1 MIYKFSG
8 GSDYVL
14 NSFVCEGGYEMGFH
28 AQGVGSQNKGAD
40 KNRNRMGAKPRMLQV
55 LSGKTMGFSQNLS
68 RANGINRIRLIST
81 LSGIVISYCYAFKTA
96 CFITS
101 QEYFS
106 QTKKTLTISD
116 WPELKIQ

>member
-1 MIYKFSG
+1 M
-8 GSDYVL
+8 
-14 NSFVCEGGYEMGFH
+14 CEGGGCEMGFH

-40 KNRNRMGAKPRMLQV
+40 KNRNRIGAKPRMLQV

-68 RANGINRIRLIST
+68 CANGINRIRLIST
-81 LSGIVISYCYAFKTA
+81 LSGIVISYCYAFKIA

-101 QEYFS
+101 QEYVS